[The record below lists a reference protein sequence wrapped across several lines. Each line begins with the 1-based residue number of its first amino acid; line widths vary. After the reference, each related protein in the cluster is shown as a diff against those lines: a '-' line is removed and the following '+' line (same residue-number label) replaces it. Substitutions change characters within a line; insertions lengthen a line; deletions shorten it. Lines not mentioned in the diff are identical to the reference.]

1 MLTMIELI
9 IGFEFL
15 IINVAPF
22 WMLIVLTLTS
32 AISKV
37 TFQSEIYTS
46 ESEVGTTKD
55 ELVEK
60 EEGRLIRI

>member
-1 MLTMIELI
+1 MLTIIELI

-37 TFQSEIYTS
+37 TFHVVIYTS
-46 ESEVGTTKD
+46 ESEVGST
-55 ELVEK
+55 VSW
-60 EEGRLIRI
+60 IR